1 VDLVQ
6 NSFSVRKTSADWR
19 FHLPV
24 HFTPLPPSVSALN
37 AAFRTKA
44 ALRATYTSLAP
55 LYDALVPTVSREART
70 AGLRRLNV
78 RDGERVLEVGTGTGL
93 AFEHLVAANPS
104 GWTEGV
110 DLTPAML
117 RRARNRLTEAPHGRY
132 GLRLADAT
140 ALPYPDDTF
149 DAVFSSYLI
158 DVLPDRHQRA
168 ALREIRRVLRPD
180 GRAVLV
186 YLAPP
191 QHPTEHL
198 WTSLAT
204 VAPFLVGGARSVCLT
219 SLLQACGLDLRV
231 QRTHV
236 QNGLRSTTI
245 LATTQ

>member
-1 VDLVQ
+1 
-6 NSFSVRKTSADWR
+6 
-19 FHLPV
+19 
-24 HFTPLPPSVSALN
+24 
-37 AAFRTKA
+37 
-44 ALRATYTSLAP
+44 
-55 LYDALVPTVSREART
+55 
-70 AGLRRLNV
+70 
-78 RDGERVLEVGTGTGL
+78 
-93 AFEHLVAANPS
+93 
-104 GWTEGV
+104 
-110 DLTPAML
+110 M
-117 RRARNRLTEAPHGRY
+117 EAPHGRY